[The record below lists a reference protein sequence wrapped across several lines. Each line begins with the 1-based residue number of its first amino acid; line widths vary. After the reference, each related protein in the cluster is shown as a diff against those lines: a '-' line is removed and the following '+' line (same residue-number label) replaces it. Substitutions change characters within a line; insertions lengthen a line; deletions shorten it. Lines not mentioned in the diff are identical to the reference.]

1 MTDASDRQA
10 DDRVDGGRPLPV
22 APPEGYADD
31 PKALVPRDAATI
43 MVVRDGDE
51 GPDVVMV
58 RRTRN
63 AVFAAG
69 AFVFPGGALDDDD
82 RSAVATGSV
91 TGRAGEL
98 GALAYAAV
106 REAFEESAIA
116 VALRP
121 AAPGDALELPDH
133 MGLSALQAEVNA
145 GARSFTDVLAQWGAV
160 VDAASLAYVAR
171 WVTPLGETRRFDTR
185 FFMATAPSD
194 AAPSQ
199 DDNET
204 TRALWIG
211 AREAL
216 RKAEDG
222 VIGLMPPTVAN
233 LRWLASFESAGAAMD
248 AAFARPVVTV
258 QPEIVAD
265 DDGTVRLR
273 MNGTDYDDVVVYR
286 PPGAT

>member
-1 MTDASDRQA
+1 MTDGA
-10 DDRVDGGRPLPV
+10 DDAGRPLSV
-22 APPEGYADD
+22 APPDGYADD

-58 RRTRN
+58 RRTSN

-82 RSAVATGSV
+82 RAAVSAGTV
-91 TGRAGEL
+91 TGRTGEL

-116 VALRP
+116 VALQP
-121 AAPGDALELPDH
+121 VVATDPFELPDH
-133 MGLSALQAEVNA
+133 LGLSALQAEVNA
-145 GARSFTDVLAQWGAV
+145 GARSFAGLLTQWGAV
-160 VDAASLAYVAR
+160 VDTASLAYVAR
-171 WVTPLGETRRFDTR
+171 WVTPIGETRRFDTR
-185 FFMATAPSD
+185 FFMATAPPD

-216 RKAEDG
+216 RKAEEG

-233 LRWLASFESAGAAMD
+233 LRWLASFDSAGAAMD
-248 AAFARPVVTV
+248 AAFARTVVPV
-258 QPEIVAD
+258 QPEIVSD
-265 DDGTVRLR
+265 GDGTVRLR